1 METNLNNISSIE
13 ILKKDY
19 EKRKQ
24 KNSRFSKRS
33 YARTLGISSGRL
45 TEIFNGTAPL
55 TPKRAIEIVPNLLL
69 GPEEKNFFLRLV
81 EREYDQKTDRRRK
94 TQNFDKVLSNKE
106 FSLISDWEYFSFLA
120 LMKLKNFKSDIIW
133 IAKKL
138 NIQEDRAN
146 EVLQTL
152 IELGYVERNAQTGEL
167 KTKFVSMSTTN
178 DIPSAVLKKA
188 NADCIY
194 QALEKL
200 ETVHILERDISS
212 ITIPTD
218 PLKLRDAKLLIKDFK
233 MNMNK
238 ILNGVEPSEVYNL
251 NIQLVPVTNLR
262 V

>member
-1 METNLNNISSIE
+1 MESNINNISSIE

-19 EKRKQ
+19 EKRRQ
-24 KNSRFSKRS
+24 KNCRFSKRS

-69 GPEEKNFFLRLV
+69 DPEEKNFFLRLV
-81 EREYDQKTDRRRK
+81 EREYDQKVDRRRK
-94 TQNFDKVLSNKE
+94 KQSFQKILSQKE
-106 FSLISDWEYFSFLA
+106 FSLIADWEYFSMLA
-120 LMKLKNFKSDIIW
+120 LLKLKNFQNDPAW

-138 NIQEDRAN
+138 NITLERTI
-146 EVLQTL
+146 EVLNDL
-152 IELGYVERNAQTGEL
+152 IASGYVTSDENSGEL
-167 KTKFVSMSTTN
+167 TGHFKSLTTSH
-178 DIPSAVLKKA
+178 DIPSEVIKKA

-200 ETVHILERDISS
+200 ETIHILERDISS

-218 PLKLRDAKLLIKDFK
+218 PLKLREAKLLIKDFK
-233 MNMNK
+233 KSMTK
-238 ILNGVEPSEVYNL
+238 ILNGIEPTEVYNL
-251 NIQLVPVTNLR
+251 NIQLVPVTNLG